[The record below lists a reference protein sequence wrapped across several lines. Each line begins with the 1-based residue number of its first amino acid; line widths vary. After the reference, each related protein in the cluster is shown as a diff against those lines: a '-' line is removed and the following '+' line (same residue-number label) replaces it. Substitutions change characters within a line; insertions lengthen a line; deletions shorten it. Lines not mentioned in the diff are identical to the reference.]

1 MSGRREAMTV
11 PAVSEPTSER
21 LDPVLSRVLGRALES
36 ICAEMGSAMIATAVS
51 AVFVEG
57 RDFSCALL
65 DDRAELVATAN
76 FDPSHL
82 SAMALTAEYALIE
95 LGWESLQE
103 GDVIVVN
110 DPYRGGGHLPDIC
123 VIRPVFAEGQLLG
136 LAMNRGHHIDVGG
149 MSVAGFPGTARSI
162 FQEGVR
168 IPPVKWFE
176 RGVERRQVMDLLLLN
191 VRFPRE
197 QLGDFRAQLAS
208 CITAEQRMRE
218 LVGRHGLAD
227 VRLAMQETKRYS
239 ERLMRA
245 AIASIPDGSCR
256 FRDVMDDDGVGNGP
270 YEIAVELRVTGDEAT
285 VDFTGT
291 SAQAQGPINSSYG
304 NTLGSVFNAFLHT
317 FGAEIPFN
325 HGCFRPVAIAA
336 PRGCFLNPIPPA
348 PVFGGVT
355 ETSIRVIDAV
365 VGALAQ
371 VVPERVSAG
380 CYGTCINVAGG
391 GWDEE
396 RGGAFGVY
404 FFQEGGWGATSWR
417 DGWTSVPNPTS
428 NFNDYPAEVVE
439 STLPVRCREV
449 ALNEGSGG
457 AGRHRGGLGT
467 RRTYEILADSC
478 EINAL
483 GDRFLVPPFGLHGG
497 EPGAP
502 ARLLLQRAAAADPV
516 PFDQALGL
524 ASPSKF
530 SGARLRRGDRISLI
544 TGGGGGFG
552 DPYERAVRHV
562 LEDVRDGLLSAAA
575 ARESYGVALVADGED
590 WRVDEQ
596 ATDALRARS
605 RPPIERG
612 RPAEPVPPGAPS
624 GLEADDVARAQALMA
639 SIRARIGADPCTTRC
654 PKRGEAVRC
663 PFHHPFADAF
673 WDAATLERWAMRNCM
688 IARGSRGEAPGPE
701 RASR

>member
-1 MSGRREAMTV
+1 MTL
-11 PAVSEPTSER
+11 ASPTSARSEDLQAR
-21 LDPVLSRVLGRALES
+21 LDPVLARVLGRALEAV
-36 ICAEMGSAMIATAVS
+36 CDEMGSAMIATAVS

-65 DDRAELVATAN
+65 DDRAELVAAAN

-82 SAMALTAEYALIE
+82 SAMALTGEYALIE
-95 LGWESLQE
+95 LGWENLAE

-123 VIRPVFAEGQLLG
+123 VIRPMFVHGELLG

-149 MSVAGFPGTARSI
+149 MAVAGFPGTARSI

-176 RGVERRQVMDLLLLN
+176 GGVERQQVMDLLLLN

-208 CITAEQRMRE
+208 CITAEQRLRALVERHGIE
-218 LVGRHGLAD
+218 LVRA
-227 VRLAMQETKRYS
+227 AMQETKSYS

-245 AIASIPDGSCR
+245 AIAPIPDGSYR
-256 FRDVMDDDGVGNGP
+256 FADVMDDDGAGNGP
-270 YEIAVELRVTGDEAT
+270 YEIAVELRIRGEDVT

-291 SAQAQGPINSSYG
+291 SGQAHGPINSSYG

-317 FGAEIPFN
+317 FGSEIPFN
-325 HGCFRPVAIAA
+325 HGCFRPVTVIA

-365 VGALAQ
+365 AGALAQ
-371 VVPERVSAG
+371 VVPERVAAG

-391 GWDEE
+391 GWDAE
-396 RGGAFGVY
+396 REVAFGVY

-439 STLPVRCREV
+439 STLPIRCREV
-449 ALNEGSGG
+449 ALHEDSGG
-457 AGRHRGGLGT
+457 PGEYRGGLGT
-467 RRTYEILADSC
+467 RRTYEILADEC
-478 EINAL
+478 EVNAL
-483 GDRFLVPPFGLHGG
+483 GDRFVVPPFGLQDGRAA
-497 EPGAP
+497 AP
-502 ARLLLQRAAAADPV
+502 ARLLVARAGQEPQT
-516 PFDQALGL
+516 FDRALRV

-530 SGARLRRGDRISLI
+530 SGAILERGDRVSLI

-552 DPYERAVRHV
+552 DPWRRLPERV
-562 LEDVRDGLLSAAA
+562 LDDVRENLVSPKA
-575 ARESYGVALVADGED
+575 AREQYGVVLARNGDD
-590 WRVDEQ
+590 WQLDQ
-596 ATDALRARS
+596 PATDALRAEPRDS
-605 RPPIERG
+605 IGTERYP
-612 RPAEPVPPGAPS
+612 RPVPPSVPAGRD
-624 GLEADDVARAQALMA
+624 ADDVARVQAL
-639 SIRARIGADPCTTRC
+639 IERVRARIGTDPCVNAC
-654 PKRGEAVRC
+654 EKRGDSVRC
-663 PFHHPFADAF
+663 PFHHPLAASF
-673 WDAATLERWAMRNCM
+673 WDAASLGQWAMRNCQ
-688 IARGSRGEAPGPE
+688 IARGQRRKRTAETVNE
-701 RASR
+701 